1 MPDEMNHPMGHDD
14 HGHGMPP
21 RKTSI
26 LPWAILL
33 IVILAVLIA
42 AVMFRDRIMPKNS
55 ANNNNSSAQTAS
67 GYDAVFLTNGQVY
80 FGKLSDVSD
89 QYMTL
94 KDIYYLQLVPSDL
107 QGQQQQA
114 ANSNQQGQLAL
125 RKLGK
130 SGELHGPVDV
140 MRINRDQVLYYQE
153 ITEEG
158 SVMKAI
164 RQYQANPN
172 AANAP
177 ANSNQQAPANNAP
190 ANNAP
195 ANTNK

>member
-1 MPDEMNHPMGHDD
+1 
-14 HGHGMPP
+14 
-21 RKTSI
+21 
-26 LPWAILL
+26 
-33 IVILAVLIA
+33 
-42 AVMFRDRIMPKNS
+42 
-55 ANNNNSSAQTAS
+55 
-67 GYDAVFLTNGQVY
+67 
-80 FGKLSDVSD
+80 
-89 QYMTL
+89 
-94 KDIYYLQLVPSDL
+94 LQLVPSDL

-158 SVMKAI
+158 AVMKAI

-177 ANSNQQAPANNAP
+177 ANANQQAPANNAP
-190 ANNAP
+190 ANTAP

>member
-1 MPDEMNHPMGHDD
+1 VFS
-14 HGHGMPP
+14 
-21 RKTSI
+21 T
-26 LPWAILL
+26 
-33 IVILAVLIA
+33 
-42 AVMFRDRIMPKNS
+42 
-55 ANNNNSSAQTAS
+55 AQTTS

-158 SVMKAI
+158 AVMKAI

-177 ANSNQQAPANNAP
+177 ANANQQAPANNAP
-190 ANNAP
+190 ANTAP